1 MKTALRYL
9 LLSLFLAA
17 ISLVYAENNI
27 YEDID
32 TKTESL
38 IKKSDELIQKRQY
51 ESAFTILGKDTTNK
65 FIIYKKTEICIN
77 YFVQSIGHRMFALH
91 DLKEN
96 EDLYELRSGTGS
108 FNMYLYDPVEIITD
122 YYKKNQQS
130 AIIEKTLGDY
140 YYDVGLRYQGNWF
153 ETDDIL
159 AKKCIEHYEKA
170 FAKKFYTVNML
181 TNCADKYVQL
191 KNAEKAIEYYSKA
204 LDENPSLYNVPFN
217 LSSAY
222 YEKGNY
228 KAAILYGN
236 KAISIYKNDPNYQM
250 DAILLCSD
258 ASYAQNDFTKSLE
271 YLNIGLSISKEEYR
285 IYKKMALSYLALN
298 NIPKANENA
307 DILFALAPGN
317 PAASQMIM
325 EIYDKNTK
333 ELVLF
338 FERNIKKYTNDD
350 ATLANLYFHVSLTYY
365 YDNNKKEAL
374 NYALLAKEKFIKVKT
389 YSANKQTI
397 DELIDKCQ

>member
-1 MKTALRYL
+1 MKTALRNL
-9 LLSLFLAA
+9 LLAILFFT
-17 ISLVYAENNI
+17 ISLAYAESNI

-32 TKTESL
+32 SKTAAL
-38 IKKSDELIQKRQY
+38 IKKSDDLIQKRQY
-51 ESAFTILGKDTTNK
+51 DSAFNILGKDLSNK
-65 FIIYKKTEICIN
+65 FIIHKKTEICIN

-108 FNMYLYDPVEIITD
+108 FNMYLYDPVEIIAE
-122 YYKKNQQS
+122 YYKKNQQD

-153 ETDDIL
+153 ETDEIIT
-159 AKKCIEHYEKA
+159 KKCIEHYENA

-181 TNCADKYVQL
+181 INCADRYIQL
-191 KNAEKAIEYYSKA
+191 KNADKAIEYYSKA

-236 KAISIYKNDPNYQM
+236 KAIEIYKNDPNYQM

-258 ASYAQNDFTKSLE
+258 ASYAQNDFNKSIE
-271 YLNIGLSISKEEYR
+271 YLNMGLSISKEEYR
-285 IYKKMALSYLALN
+285 IYKNMVLSYLALN
-298 NIPKANENA
+298 NIQKANENA
-307 DILFALAPGN
+307 DNLFSLAPGN

-325 EIYDKNTK
+325 ELYGKNAK
-333 ELVLF
+333 ELVTF
-338 FERNIKKYTNDD
+338 FARNIKKYANDD
-350 ATLANLYFHVSLTYY
+350 TTLANLYFHIAVTYY
-365 YDNNKKEAL
+365 HSNNKKEAL
-374 NYALLAKEKFIKVKT
+374 NYALLAKEKFIKVNT
-389 YSANKQTI
+389 YNANKQTI
-397 DELIDKCQ
+397 DELIAKCQ

>member
-1 MKTALRYL
+1 
-9 LLSLFLAA
+9 
-17 ISLVYAENNI
+17 
-27 YEDID
+27 
-32 TKTESL
+32 
-38 IKKSDELIQKRQY
+38 
-51 ESAFTILGKDTTNK
+51 
-65 FIIYKKTEICIN
+65 
-77 YFVQSIGHRMFALH
+77 MFALR

-191 KNAEKAIEYYSKA
+191 KNADKAIEYYSKA

-250 DAILLCSD
+250 DALLLCSD

-325 EIYDKNTK
+325 DIYDKNTK
-333 ELVLF
+333 ELVSF

-350 ATLANLYFHVSLTYY
+350 ATLANLYFHASLTYY
-365 YDNNKKEAL
+365 YDNNKNKAL

-389 YSANKQTI
+389 YNANKQTI